1 MSRAHCQRPKNTALA
16 SIYCFFPIRQLPL
29 VPPSPGSVSLETWLV
44 VDEVTKNLDNEVTDK
59 ATKDQV
65 TKDMV
70 TKDQATKDQVRVE
83 LCQRLEYAK
92 QVEPSLSLVLFPT
105 SALLLAQ
112 PSSILPFFP
121 APSSS
126 PGPEDEREEND
137 EFVFPDAPI
146 QPLAIY
152 EDDQDQPLHAL
163 DFVEEEEESETGE
176 EKETEKLQ
184 NDLGDELEVNFE
196 IASIE
201 DLVKIEKNESA
212 EATNEA
218 EDEPLDMGE
227 MFNMA
232 DNIEEANEPTE
243 EEFEVSSSAEE
254 EVAIHG
260 NIEIMEDDNDR
271 PSEDESDAGSGG
283 EDIEE
288 LGQDFEEE
296 GDESSNVVG
305 GTALFDSIDLMRQ
318 AVEFLT
324 VTK

>member
-1 MSRAHCQRPKNTALA
+1 MSRAHCLRPKNTALA
-16 SIYCFFPIRQLPL
+16 SILCLFPIRELPL

-44 VDEVTKNLDNEVTDK
+44 VDQVTKNLANEVTDK
-59 ATKDQV
+59 V
-65 TKDMV
+65 TE
-70 TKDQATKDQVRVE
+70 DQVRVE

-112 PSSILPFFP
+112 PSSILPLFP
-121 APSSS
+121 SPSSS
-126 PGPEDEREEND
+126 PGLEDEREEND

-152 EDDQDQPLHAL
+152 EDDQDRPLQAL
-163 DFVEEEEESETGE
+163 DFVEEEEESEAGE
-176 EKETEKLQ
+176 EKLK
-184 NDLGDELEVNFE
+184 NNLGDDLEVNFE

-201 DLVKIEKNESA
+201 DLAEIEKNESA
-212 EATNEA
+212 NATKEA

-227 MFNMA
+227 MFDMA
-232 DNIEEANEPTE
+232 DNIEEANDELTG
-243 EEFEVSSSAEE
+243 EEFEVSNSAEE
-254 EVAIHG
+254 EIAIHG
-260 NIEIMEDDNDR
+260 SIESTEDDNDQ

-296 GDESSNVVG
+296 GDESSNAVG

>member
-1 MSRAHCQRPKNTALA
+1 MSRAHCLRPKNTALA
-16 SIYCFFPIRQLPL
+16 SILCLFPIRELPL

-44 VDEVTKNLDNEVTDK
+44 VDQVTKNLANEVTDK
-59 ATKDQV
+59 V
-65 TKDMV
+65 TE
-70 TKDQATKDQVRVE
+70 DQVRVE

-112 PSSILPFFP
+112 PSSILPLFP
-121 APSSS
+121 SPSLS
-126 PGPEDEREEND
+126 PGLEDEREEND

-152 EDDQDQPLHAL
+152 EDDQDRPLQAL
-163 DFVEEEEESETGE
+163 DFVEEEEESEAGE
-176 EKETEKLQ
+176 EKLK
-184 NDLGDELEVNFE
+184 NNLGDDLEVNFE

-201 DLVKIEKNESA
+201 DLAEIEKNESA
-212 EATNEA
+212 NATKEA

-227 MFNMA
+227 MLNMA
-232 DNIEEANEPTE
+232 ENVEEANEPTE

-260 NIEIMEDDNDR
+260 SIESMEDDNDQ
-271 PSEDESDAGSGG
+271 PSEDESDAGIGD

-296 GDESSNVVG
+296 GDESSNAVG

>member
-1 MSRAHCQRPKNTALA
+1 M
-16 SIYCFFPIRQLPL
+16 
-29 VPPSPGSVSLETWLV
+29 
-44 VDEVTKNLDNEVTDK
+44 TKNLANEVTDK
-59 ATKDQV
+59 V
-65 TKDMV
+65 TE
-70 TKDQATKDQVRVE
+70 DQVRVE

-112 PSSILPFFP
+112 PSSILPLFP
-121 APSSS
+121 SPSSS
-126 PGPEDEREEND
+126 PGPEDDQEEND

-152 EDDQDQPLHAL
+152 GEDQDQPLQAL
-163 DFVEEEEESETGE
+163 DIFEEEEESEAGE

-184 NDLGDELEVNFE
+184 NEFGDDLEVNFE
-196 IASIE
+196 ITSIE
-201 DLVKIEKNESA
+201 DLVEIEGNESA
-212 EATNEA
+212 DATTAA

-227 MFNMA
+227 MFDMA
-232 DNIEEANEPTE
+232 DNIEEANEATE

-254 EVAIHG
+254 DIAIHG
-260 NIEIMEDDNDR
+260 SIESTEDDNDQ

-288 LGQDFEEE
+288 LGQDFEED
-296 GDESSNVVG
+296 GDESSNAVG

>member
-1 MSRAHCQRPKNTALA
+1 M
-16 SIYCFFPIRQLPL
+16 
-29 VPPSPGSVSLETWLV
+29 
-44 VDEVTKNLDNEVTDK
+44 TKNLANEVTDK
-59 ATKDQV
+59 
-65 TKDMV
+65 V

-112 PSSILPFFP
+112 PSSILPLFP
-121 APSSS
+121 SPSSS
-126 PGPEDEREEND
+126 PGLEDEREEND

-152 EDDQDQPLHAL
+152 EDDQDQPLQAL
-163 DFVEEEEESETGE
+163 DFVEEEEESEAGE
-176 EKETEKLQ
+176 EKLK
-184 NDLGDELEVNFE
+184 NNLGDDLEVNFE

-201 DLVKIEKNESA
+201 DLAEIEKNEGA
-212 EATNEA
+212 NATKEA

-232 DNIEEANEPTE
+232 ENIEEANEPTE

-254 EVAIHG
+254 EIAIHG
-260 NIEIMEDDNDR
+260 SIESMEDDNDQ
-271 PSEDESDAGSGG
+271 PTEDESDAGSGG

-288 LGQDFEEE
+288 LGQDFEED
-296 GDESSNVVG
+296 GDESSNAVG

>member
-1 MSRAHCQRPKNTALA
+1 M
-16 SIYCFFPIRQLPL
+16 
-29 VPPSPGSVSLETWLV
+29 
-44 VDEVTKNLDNEVTDK
+44 TKNPANEVTDK
-59 ATKDQV
+59 VTKDQATKDQV
-65 TKDMV
+65 I
-70 TKDQATKDQVRVE
+70 KDQATKDQVRVE

-112 PSSILPFFP
+112 PSSFLPLFP
-121 APSSS
+121 SPSSS

-152 EDDQDQPLHAL
+152 EDDQDQPLLQAL
-163 DFVEEEEESETGE
+163 DFFEEEEESESGE

-184 NDLGDELEVNFE
+184 NDLGDDLEVNFE

-201 DLVKIEKNESA
+201 DLVEIEKNESA
-212 EATNEA
+212 EATKEA

-232 DNIEEANEPTE
+232 DNIEEANELTG

-254 EVAIHG
+254 EIAIHG
-260 NIEIMEDDNDR
+260 SIESMEDDNDR
-271 PSEDESDAGSGG
+271 PTEDESDAGSGG

-288 LGQDFEEE
+288 LGQDFEDIEE
-296 GDESSNVVG
+296 LGQDFEEGGDESSNAVG

>member
-1 MSRAHCQRPKNTALA
+1 M
-16 SIYCFFPIRQLPL
+16 
-29 VPPSPGSVSLETWLV
+29 
-44 VDEVTKNLDNEVTDK
+44 TKNPANEVTGQV
-59 ATKDQV
+59 TKDQV
-65 TKDMV
+65 TKDQV
-70 TKDQATKDQVRVE
+70 TKDQVTKGQVTKDQVRVE

-112 PSSILPFFP
+112 PPSILPLFP
-121 APSSS
+121 SLSSS
-126 PGPEDEREEND
+126 PGPEDDQEENN

-152 EDDQDQPLHAL
+152 EDDQEQPLQAL
-163 DFVEEEEESETGE
+163 DIFEEEEESGAVE
-176 EKETEKLQ
+176 ENETEKLQ
-184 NDLGDELEVNFE
+184 NNLDDDLEVNFE

-201 DLVKIEKNESA
+201 DLVEIEENESA
-212 EATNEA
+212 ESTTEA
-218 EDEPLDMGE
+218 EDRPLDMGE
-227 MFNMA
+227 MFDMF
-232 DNIEEANEPTE
+232 DNIEEANDELTG
-243 EEFEVSSSAEE
+243 EEFEVSNSAEE
-254 EVAIHG
+254 EIAIHG
-260 NIEIMEDDNDR
+260 SIESTEDDNDQ

-296 GDESSNVVG
+296 GDESSNAVG

>member
-1 MSRAHCQRPKNTALA
+1 MSRAHCLRPKNTALA
-16 SIYCFFPIRQLPL
+16 SILCLFPIRQLPL

-44 VDEVTKNLDNEVTDK
+44 VNEVTKNPANEVADK
-59 ATKDQV
+59 
-65 TKDMV
+65 V

-112 PSSILPFFP
+112 PSSILPLFP
-121 APSSS
+121 SPSSS
-126 PGPEDEREEND
+126 PGPEDDQEEND

-152 EDDQDQPLHAL
+152 EDDQDQPLQAL
-163 DFVEEEEESETGE
+163 DIFEEEEESGAVE

-184 NDLGDELEVNFE
+184 NNLDDDLEVNFE

-201 DLVKIEKNESA
+201 DLVEVEENESA
-212 EATNEA
+212 ESTTEA
-218 EDEPLDMGE
+218 EDRPLDMGE
-227 MFNMA
+227 MFDMF
-232 DNIEEANEPTE
+232 DNIEEANDELTG
-243 EEFEVSSSAEE
+243 EEFEVSNSAEE
-254 EVAIHG
+254 EIAIHG
-260 NIEIMEDDNDR
+260 SIESTEDDNDQ
-271 PSEDESDAGSGG
+271 PTEDESDAGIGD

-288 LGQDFEEE
+288 LGQDFEED
-296 GDESSNVVG
+296 GDESSNAVG